1 MTQTLIW
8 ETKHHEEEVTLLT
21 NRVSAL
27 QEELARVG
35 HEKGS
40 LDGRIVEMDQLVGQ
54 LLALNENLVAQLSGK
69 PWRVLTPSLTKKK
82 VKKVK
87 KTNSSSTSSV
97 PRVASI
103 SITSKKPLVKSVG
116 VNDIDQL
123 RSLHKAY
130 AKMASSLTR
139 ALSPA
144 TKSPH
149 RSRKSEEVNYSTAS
163 LGSSRGSTRLGQKK
177 KSSSASSD
185 DFHNHPSTPVP
196 SSGEMPP
203 ATNHSASLRIPKPTV
218 SFDGVNGDLHH
229 QDTSMHRSYLT
240 TQQIDVSQLRSPG
253 DVVTNH
259 SAAAIDSDANASFGY
274 QSQSQDELKDMI
286 SSLEEEFSDLNR
298 QYRRLLSNVSAASTE
313 VPESLN
319 EQ

>member
-1 MTQTLIW
+1 
-8 ETKHHEEEVTLLT
+8 
-21 NRVSAL
+21 
-27 QEELARVG
+27 
-35 HEKGS
+35 
-40 LDGRIVEMDQLVGQ
+40 MDQLVGQ
-54 LLALNENLVAQLSGK
+54 LLALNENLVAQLSEK
-69 PWRVLTPSLTKKK
+69 PWRALTPSLTKKK

-87 KTNSSSTSSV
+87 KTNSNST
-97 PRVASI
+97 
-103 SITSKKPLVKSVG
+103 TSKKPLVKSVD

-149 RSRKSEEVNYSTAS
+149 RSRQNEEVNYSTAS
-163 LGSSRGSTRLGQKK
+163 LGSSRGSTRLGQKM

-185 DFHNHPSTPVP
+185 DFHSRPSTPVS
-196 SSGEMPP
+196 SSGAKPP
-203 ATNHSASLRIPKPTV
+203 ATHHSASLRVPKPTV

-240 TQQIDVSQLRSPG
+240 TQQIDVSQLQSPG

-259 SAAAIDSDANASFGY
+259 SAATAAAEHDNNHRAPQTSRSSFPIDSDSFGY
-274 QSQSQDELKDMI
+274 QSQAQNELKDMI

-319 EQ
+319 EQSIDARAQEIV